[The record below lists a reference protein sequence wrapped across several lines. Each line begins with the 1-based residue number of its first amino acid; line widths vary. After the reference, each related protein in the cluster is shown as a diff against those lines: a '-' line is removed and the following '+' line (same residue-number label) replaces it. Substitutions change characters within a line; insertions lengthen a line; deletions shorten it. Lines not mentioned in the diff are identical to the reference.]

1 MTKDKA
7 LLIQDIIN
15 NGTHNLYKPT
25 AVIADIEEFC
35 EDDYEKDYRIDVKP
49 DTKNK
54 GNSFHHIELIAD
66 IARGFDVQAYA
77 DIVDNIIYVILF

>member
-7 LLIQDIIN
+7 LMIQERIN
-15 NGTHNLYKPT
+15 NGNHNTYKPT

-35 EDDYEKDYRIDVKP
+35 EDDYEKDYRIEVKP
-49 DTKNK
+49 DTKNE

-66 IARGFDVQAYA
+66 IARGFDVHAYA
-77 DIVDNIIYVILF
+77 EIVDNIIHVRLF